1 MKLKKNSLFID
12 QFKEVLS
19 CKIRS
24 STGNVEL
31 ETLLLTHSSC
41 LYSIIPNSSFLIPH
55 FSPSLFHF
63 LPSAFTPLPP
73 STSLPLCP
81 HQSGTYRINSGSIVE
96 TNWRSR

>member
-41 LYSIIPNSSFLIPH
+41 LYSIIPHSAL
-55 FSPSLFHF
+55 FSLNLPLSPFSLYPVTPIY
-63 LPSAFTPLPP
+63 LSTPLPP
-73 STSLPLCP
+73 SVRYISNQLRLD
-81 HQSGTYRINSGSIVE
+81 R
-96 TNWRSR
+96 